1 MPTCAGMT
9 RGHKHWQCMMK
20 QTSRELFICNPYRGR
35 VMHVPGHPLYE
46 VADTVIETDKKRH
59 KSAQKGLTI
68 AATEKGYFMVELYSS
83 SLSLAWLA
91 AWSSA
96 AFALEI
102 LPVINC
108 SIAA

>member
-1 MPTCAGMT
+1 MRLRLVEFAARMVPMTGRRGGMLGKRRLGKAGG
-9 RGHKHWQCMMK
+9 RGMGY
-20 QTSRELFICNPYRGR
+20 TS
-35 VMHVPGHPLYE
+35 PLLP
-46 VADTVIETDKKRH
+46 A
-59 KSAQKGLTI
+59 
-68 AATEKGYFMVELYSS
+68 YFTVELYSS